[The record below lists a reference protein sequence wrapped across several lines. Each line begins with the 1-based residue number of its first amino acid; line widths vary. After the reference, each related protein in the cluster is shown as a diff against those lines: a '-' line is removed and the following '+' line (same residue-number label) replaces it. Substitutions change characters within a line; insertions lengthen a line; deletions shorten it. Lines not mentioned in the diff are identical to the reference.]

1 MRNVFVIAFCLM
13 LWASSARAMTID
25 PKALARYDISYVS
38 CEAKFP
44 QMTGHRDEAYLNLW
58 RVKPDA
64 KALDQ
69 LAAIR
74 SAPAYRGERQR
85 LLRAAGKPV
94 SAAASSSLERECQG
108 LWADAQKTT
117 KPKR

>member
-1 MRNVFVIAFCLM
+1 MRNVFVITLFMM
-13 LWASSARAMTID
+13 LWAPLARAMTVD
-25 PKALARYDISYVS
+25 PKALARYDVSYVS

-64 KALDQ
+64 KSLDQ

-74 SAPAYRGERQR
+74 SGVAYRGERQR
-85 LLRAAGKPV
+85 LLRAAGRPV
-94 SAAASSSLERECQG
+94 SAAASSSLELECQG
-108 LWADAQKTT
+108 LWADAQKVAKT
-117 KPKR
+117 KR

>member
-1 MRNVFVIAFCLM
+1 MRNVIVITLFLM
-13 LWASSARAMTID
+13 LWVPLARAMTID
-25 PKALARYDISYVS
+25 PKALARYDLSYVS

-44 QMTGHRDEAYLNLW
+44 QMKGHRDEAYLNLW

-74 SAPAYRGERQR
+74 SAATYRGERQR
-85 LLRAAGKPV
+85 LLRASLKPV
-94 SAAASSSLERECQG
+94 SAAASSSLELECQG
-108 LWADAQKTT
+108 LWADAQKTV
-117 KPKR
+117 KSKR